1 MAAAEDQ
8 SSNPEKTI
16 KDIEHV
22 SRHQLANDRQPKQER
37 KENHPRDNASPLAYA
52 KLHMRA
58 GLTKRRRKEKLPT
71 DDSSYGNRNQLTRCA
86 GPSEGCDRGEDRQGS
101 SLAIR
106 T

>member
-16 KDIEHV
+16 KDIKHV
-22 SRHQLANDRQPKQER
+22 SRHQLANDRQSKQER
-37 KENHPRDNASPLAYA
+37 KENHPRDNASLLPYA
-52 KLHMRA
+52 KLHMRR
-58 GLTKRRRKEKLPT
+58 LTQRRREEKLPT

-86 GPSEGCDRGEDRQGS
+86 WPSEGCDRGEDRQGS